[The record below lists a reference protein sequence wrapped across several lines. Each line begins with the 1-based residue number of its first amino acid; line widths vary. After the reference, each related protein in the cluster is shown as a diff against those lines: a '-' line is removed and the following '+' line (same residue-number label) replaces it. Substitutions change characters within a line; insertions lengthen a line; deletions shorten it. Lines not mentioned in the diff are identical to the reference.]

1 MIERISLLL
10 EVVSLVIVLSH
21 LYEKRLKLD
30 IATILFISYDVILF
44 QLVNDYGLGQWIT
57 ISVYIAAVF
66 YVYFCFERKMGMAV
80 VGVVTAIVIIGFFQI
95 CVALISNK
103 ATNLMK
109 DDVLILFTVNL
120 LTFLSVILFVRKVN
134 ISAIPKFISHKN
146 YQNKILK
153 RIILSVLVMFILTL
167 VLSKVNKGV
176 TFSEYILLVSF
187 IIIVYLSL
195 LQWKNERK
203 IALERERQL
212 KMQSVYNQSFDMLLS
227 EVRDR
232 QHDFKNHLNALFGLH
247 YTCNTYDELVK
258 RQTEYSQQILENSK
272 FNKLIYTCKN
282 PVIAGFLYNKFLM
295 VDKSDIKIEYS
306 ITLDCVSEDVVQIF
320 DIIEIL
326 GILLDNAVEALKD
339 YDISQRKIKI
349 TLMQQENMLVIR
361 TGNVCNNITSK
372 EMGRFFEKGYSSKGS
387 GRGLGLNKILKLKE
401 KYNGKIVVNQDMIE
415 KENWILFEI
424 HIPNRK

>member
-10 EVVSLVIVLSH
+10 EIVSFLIVLNH
-21 LYEKRLKLD
+21 LYEKRFKLD
-30 IATILFISYDVILF
+30 IVTILFVSYDVILF

-66 YVYFCFERKMGMAV
+66 YVYFCFDNKIGMAV
-80 VGVVTAIVIIGFFQI
+80 AGVITAMVITGFIQV

-103 ATNLMK
+103 ATNLIE
-109 DDVLILFTVNL
+109 DTDLALLVVNL
-120 LTFLSVILFVRKVN
+120 LTLLSVILFTRKVK
-134 ISAIPKFISHKN
+134 ISEILKFIGHKGN
-146 YQNKILK
+146 QNKMLK
-153 RIILSVLVMFILTL
+153 RIIVSVFIMFILSL
-167 VLSKVNKGV
+167 VLYKVNDGLI
-176 TFSEYILLVSF
+176 FSEYILLISF
-187 IIIVYLSL
+187 VIIIYLAL
-195 LQWKNERK
+195 LQWKNERQ

-212 KMQSVYNQSFDMLLS
+212 KIQSIYNQSFDMLLS

-282 PVIAGFLYNKFLM
+282 PVIAGFLYNKFLI

-306 ITLDCVSEDVVQIF
+306 ITLDSVSEDVVQIF

-349 TLMQQENMLVIR
+349 TFMQQENMLVIR
-361 TGNVCNNITSK
+361 TGNICNNITSK
-372 EMGRFFEKGYSSKGS
+372 EIGRFFKKGYSSKGS
-387 GRGLGLNKILKLKE
+387 GRGLGLNKIQKLKE
-401 KYNGKIVVNQDMIE
+401 KYNGKIFVNQDMVDE
-415 KENWILFEI
+415 ENWILFEI
-424 HIPNRK
+424 HIPQ